1 MDIHSK
7 IYQDLTRV
15 LVTRE
20 EIAASIK
27 KLGQQITNDYQG
39 KDLVV
44 VCILKGACIFFTD
57 LIREIDLP
65 LEIDFMVVSSY
76 GDGTESSGRIKILK
90 DLSVDIAGKDVLIVE
105 DILDSGN
112 TLSKI
117 VEILN
122 GRGANSLKIVSLLD
136 KPARHV
142 NVVPVEYT
150 GFVIPDKFVVG
161 YGLDYQEKH
170 RNLPYVGQIEFTE
183 E

>member
-1 MDIHSK
+1 MGYTITPY
-7 IYQDLTRV
+7 IT
-15 LVTRE
+15 E
-20 EIAASIK
+20 EELKNRTKELAA
-27 KLGQQITNDYQG
+27 QISEDYKG
-39 KDLVV
+39 KELLMVS
-44 VCILKGACIFFTD
+44 ILKGAVVFLTD
-57 LIREIDLP
+57 LMREVKDVDVR
-65 LEIDFMVVSSY
+65 IDFMVVSSY

-122 GRGANSLKIVSLLD
+122 GRGVNSLKIVSLLD